1 MRSNVGQVNR
11 FVALILALVWACAGV
26 LGLVMAYVYGRWV
39 MAIAALLALF
49 YALLWIRVA
58 VKARL
63 LTWSEIAAPW
73 RARKSGQAGRSK
85 A

>member
-26 LGLVMAYVYGRWV
+26 FGLVMAYVYGRWV